1 MPFIQTS
8 VEKKIE
14 LKRESNPEF
23 KKNWDES
30 RAEYKLIG
38 EMISLRK
45 KEKMTQKELAA
56 LTEAINQ

>member
-45 KEKMTQKELAA
+45 KESKDSIPRYFLCVM
-56 LTEAINQ
+56 I